1 LQEAGEEK
9 EMTKTTKREWEQT
22 ALKLQERVNALTR
35 ENNEDKNSLMLARQ
49 DRDFYRRIIEKM
61 LG

>member
-1 LQEAGEEK
+1 
-9 EMTKTTKREWEQT
+9 MTKTTKREWETIAIKQ
-22 ALKLQERVNALTR
+22 QERIDALTR

-49 DRDFYRRIIEKM
+49 DRDLYRRIIEKL

>member
-1 LQEAGEEK
+1 
-9 EMTKTTKREWEQT
+9 MTKTTKKEWEQT

-49 DRDFYRRIIEKM
+49 DRDLYRRIIEKL